1 MHLLAVK
8 NATIPDRVSEEQMLA
23 VNLMLME
30 VIESSGPSLGGGGVT
45 TPEII
50 HCSSNQI

>member
-30 VIESSGPSLGGGGVT
+30 VIESSGPSLGGGGGVT
-45 TPEII
+45 PPEITLFV
-50 HCSSNQI
+50 